1 MKRPATSLSV
11 FLVVSAGAI
20 PRRLKPAPTEM
31 TRPSWTTHFFTARS
45 HAENSA
51 IGFDESL
58 LDDAAAAA
66 RTLSGFGK
74 EIVGGRAVVS
84 RYFVENPIERQLSI
98 FVTSLTGRY
107 CVLRAANRSG
117 S

>member
-1 MKRPATSLSV
+1 LELRLSRR
-11 FLVVSAGAI
+11 SAA
-20 PRRLKPAPTEM
+20 A
-31 TRPSWTTHFFTARS
+31 SN
-45 HAENSA
+45 AENSA
-51 IGFDESL
+51 VGFDESL

-74 EIVGGRAVVS
+74 EIIGGSAVAS

-98 FVTSLTGRY
+98 FVASLTGRY
-107 CVLRAANRSG
+107 RLLPRGG

>member
-1 MKRPATSLSV
+1 MTSN
-11 FLVVSAGAI
+11 
-20 PRRLKPAPTEM
+20 TEHS
-31 TRPSWTTHFFTARS
+31 TV
-45 HAENSA
+45 
-51 IGFDESL
+51 GLDESL

-74 EIVGGRAVVS
+74 EIIGGSAVAS

-98 FVTSLTGRY
+98 FVANLTGRY

-117 S
+117 SQGEDLDGHANTDQRSVESLESPASS